1 MTILDTELA
10 LHCFPIKPRQELLH
24 EIQHNSNKDTYN
36 MLLEWDHKGYVQ
48 YTETVKQG
56 KDLFLFL
63 QQKSFYVG
71 F

>member
-1 MTILDTELA
+1 MKYSIIV
-10 LHCFPIKPRQELLH
+10 IKIH
-24 EIQHNSNKDTYN
+24 T
-36 MLLEWDHKGYVQ
+36 MLLEWDHKDYVQ

-56 KDLFLFL
+56 KDLFGFL